1 MDKQALRAVVF
12 LLLMFGLVL
21 AMVLA
26 GREVFSLEEG
36 QVANVLAPLRGSIWG
51 LPVTIAVFVL
61 AAFIGAPQWALIT
74 AVVLVFGP
82 WQGSLFAWSATM
94 CSAAVDFWIGRAMG
108 AERLRKYGGEMVNRI
123 IAIVRENGF
132 FTSFAVRFVPTGPFI
147 LVNMAAGV
155 SRMKFPAFLA
165 GTGLGIITKIAVV
178 ALIAQGLIT
187 GANGQK
193 AMLGCA
199 GLVIALIGGML
210 YARRHLRARLSPAAK
225 NNKL

>member
-1 MDKQALRAVVF
+1 
-12 LLLMFGLVL
+12 
-21 AMVLA
+21 
-26 GREVFSLEEG
+26 
-36 QVANVLAPLRGSIWG
+36 
-51 LPVTIAVFVL
+51 
-61 AAFIGAPQWALIT
+61 
-74 AVVLVFGP
+74 
-82 WQGSLFAWSATM
+82 
-94 CSAAVDFWIGRAMG
+94 MG

-155 SRMKFPAFLA
+155 SRMKFHAFLA